1 MCSFRTNPRR
11 LVFPIAV
18 LCIGVPVALAQKGSP
33 SPSPGAGSNAPTNS
47 PGSNIGGPTRGTT
60 SPTSPFPGANSPS
73 TPSPWET
80 RPLFLSGRVMLDDGS
95 QPNNQIRIER
105 VCGGNPK
112 LEGHTDSK
120 GRFSIQL
127 DSQLVVDTDAADAS
141 MGGMGP
147 GGPGGPGSGQSPMS
161 NAGRFGGRDS
171 FNRYWNCELRASYP
185 GYRSDYIELS
195 TRRSLDDPN
204 VGTIVLHHLGSSQG
218 STISLTTAL
227 APKHAQKEYEKGTQ
241 LAQKGKFEEAEK
253 HLTAA
258 TDTYPKY
265 AIAWFALGQVEQR
278 KGRAA
283 DAQKSY
289 QAAIAADPK
298 FVSPYDQ
305 LALLSVQGSRWEEA
319 ANFSKQAMS
328 LDPEEFPSSLWYN
341 AYANYKLKKPDD
353 AVKSAQDLVKRDTAH
368 HYPQAERLLTQI
380 YLEKGQYPEAATHL
394 RNYLALDPHAQD
406 ADALRQM
413 LLKIQQASNQ
423 KP

>member
-1 MCSFRTNPRR
+1 MCSIRTNFHR
-11 LVFPIAV
+11 LAFSVAV
-18 LCIGVPVALAQKGSP
+18 LCISVPVAFAQRSSP
-33 SPSPGAGSNAPTNS
+33 SPSPGVGSTNT
-47 PGSNIGGPTRGTT
+47 PGSTGNIGSPSRGTT
-60 SPTSPFPGANSPS
+60 TSPFPGSTSNS
-73 TPSPWET
+73 TTTGPWET
-80 RPLFLSGRVMLDDGS
+80 RPLFLSGRVMFDDGN
-95 QPNNQIRIER
+95 QPNSQIRIER
-105 VCGGNPK
+105 VCSGNPK

-120 GRFSIQL
+120 GRFSIQM
-127 DSQLVVDTDAADAS
+127 DSQMVMDTDAADAS
-141 MGGMGP
+141 MGGGGMGP
-147 GGPGGPGSGQSPMS
+147 GGPGAPGSGQSPMS
-161 NAGRFGGRDS
+161 NTGRFGGSSPSD
-171 FNRYWNCELRASYP
+171 RYWNCELRASYP
-185 GYRSDYIELS
+185 GYRSDYIELG

-218 STISLTTAL
+218 STVSLTTAL

-258 TDTYPKY
+258 TDSYPKY

-278 KGRAA
+278 EGRTD
-283 DAQKSY
+283 DARKSY
-289 QAAIAADPK
+289 QAAITADPK
-298 FVSPYDQ
+298 YVNPYDQ
-305 LALLSVQGSRWEEA
+305 LALLSVQGSKWEEA

-353 AVKSAQDLVKRDTAH
+353 AVKSAQNLLKRDTAH

-380 YLEKGQYPEAATHL
+380 YLEKGDYSNAATHL
-394 RNYLALDPHAQD
+394 RTYLSLDPHAQD

-413 LLKIQQASNQ
+413 LLKIEQASNQ

>member
-1 MCSFRTNPRR
+1 
-11 LVFPIAV
+11 
-18 LCIGVPVALAQKGSP
+18 
-33 SPSPGAGSNAPTNS
+33 
-47 PGSNIGGPTRGTT
+47 
-60 SPTSPFPGANSPS
+60 
-73 TPSPWET
+73 
-80 RPLFLSGRVMLDDGS
+80 MLDDGS
-95 QPNNQIRIER
+95 PPNSQIRIER

-120 GRFSIQL
+120 GRFSIQM
-127 DSQLVVDTDAADAS
+127 DSQFVMDTDAADAS

-147 GGPGGPGSGQSPMS
+147 GGPGTNQMPMS

-185 GYRSDYIELS
+185 GYRSDVIELA

-253 HLTAA
+253 HLTQA

-265 AIAWFALGQVEQR
+265 AIAWFALGQVQQR
-278 KGRAA
+278 QGRTE
-283 DAQKSY
+283 DARKSY
-289 QAAIAADPK
+289 QAAITADPK
-298 FVSPYDQ
+298 YVNPYDR
-305 LALLSVQGSRWEEA
+305 LALLSVQGSKWEEA

-341 AYANYKLKKPDD
+341 AYANYKLKKPND
-353 AVKSAQDLVKRDTAH
+353 AVKSAQDLLKRDTAH

-380 YLEKGQYPEAATHL
+380 YLEKGDYSDAATHL
-394 RNYLALDPHAQD
+394 RTYLSLDPHAQD

-413 LLKIQQASNQ
+413 LLKIEQASNQ